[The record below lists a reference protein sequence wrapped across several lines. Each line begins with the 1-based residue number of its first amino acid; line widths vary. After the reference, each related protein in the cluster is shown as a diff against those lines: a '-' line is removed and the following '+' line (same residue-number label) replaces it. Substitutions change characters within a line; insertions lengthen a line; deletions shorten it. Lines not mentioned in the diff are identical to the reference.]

1 MKKEHI
7 VSNSISGSQNH
18 NEPWWE
24 DPPLTSP
31 FLLCGVD
38 MANGQSYATIIDAE
52 GRVLIHDQRA
62 VTFVAE
68 LAKVMNEN
76 AERLSNAWKQ
86 DIETQKRNK
95 NAEKGK

>member
-1 MKKEHI
+1 MVDEETK
-7 VSNSISGSQNH
+7 
-18 NEPWWE
+18 WWE
-24 DPPLTSP
+24 DPPLTPP
-31 FLLCGVD
+31 FSFCGVD

-76 AERLSNAWKQ
+76 ANRLSKAWKH
-86 DIETQKRNK
+86 DIDSQKRNK
-95 NAEKGK
+95 KCLKEKRTSS

>member
-1 MKKEHI
+1 MDDVET
-7 VSNSISGSQNH
+7 
-18 NEPWWE
+18 EWWE
-24 DPPLTSP
+24 DPQLTPP
-31 FLLCGVD
+31 FSLCVVD
-38 MANGQSYATIIDAE
+38 MANGQSYATILDAE

-86 DIETQKRNK
+86 DIENQKRNK
-95 NAEKGK
+95 KCRKLKRTSS

>member
-1 MKKEHI
+1 
-7 VSNSISGSQNH
+7 
-18 NEPWWE
+18 
-24 DPPLTSP
+24 
-31 FLLCGVD
+31 

-95 NAEKGK
+95 NAEKGKELRRNGD